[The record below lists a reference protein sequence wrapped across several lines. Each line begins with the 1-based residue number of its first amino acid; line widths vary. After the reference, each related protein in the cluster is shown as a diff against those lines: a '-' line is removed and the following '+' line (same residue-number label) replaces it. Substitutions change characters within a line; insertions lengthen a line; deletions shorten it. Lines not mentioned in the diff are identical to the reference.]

1 MHFCCC
7 CCTVETDLQSGAQYK
22 YELLWII
29 LVASCAAL
37 VIQSLAANLG
47 VVTGKHLAEHCRAE
61 YSKVPNFML
70 WVVAEIAV
78 VACDIPEV
86 IGTAFALNMLFN
98 IPVWIG
104 VLLTGLSTLILLALQ
119 QYGVHL
125 LSFVYYGF

>member
-1 MHFCCC
+1 MADATASGGNTSFSNSNSNKIL
-7 CCTVETDLQSGAQYK
+7 VSEKKSWKNFFSYLGPGFLVSIAYIDPGNFETDLQSGAQYK

-78 VACDIPEV
+78 VACDIPE
-86 IGTAFALNMLFN
+86 GMA
-98 IPVWIG
+98 
-104 VLLTGLSTLILLALQ
+104 
-119 QYGVHL
+119 
-125 LSFVYYGF
+125 